1 MSSHSSEVRQPVS
14 ARSQTRRT
22 SSFSTHQPI
31 TRQLLTPEDVARRCG
46 LSRRA
51 VYDAI
56 RRGELPAMRLCSRLR
71 VEPDAFEAWLAGAA
85 VTPERSQRLCADPSP
100 LPPAGGSF
108 RALLNG
114 SGEGAA

>member
-1 MSSHSSEVRQPVS
+1 MSRHPSEVRQPAS
-14 ARSQTRRT
+14 ARSETRQT
-22 SSFSTHQPI
+22 SNLSTRQP
-31 TRQLLTPEDVARRCG
+31 TRGQLLTPEDVARRCG

-71 VEPDAFEAWLAGAA
+71 VAPDAFEAWLAEAA
-85 VTPERSQRLCADPSP
+85 ITPEQSQRLCADPSP